1 MLTKEELRRY
11 DRQIMIDGFGPE
23 GQEKLK
29 QARVVIAGTGGLG
42 CPVALYLT
50 AAGVGR
56 IRLVDRDVVDWSNLN
71 RQILHWSEDV
81 GLHKVESAT
90 GKLRRLNPHIE
101 IEPLAVDIT
110 AENIDEV
117 VQGSACIV
125 DAMDNYATRYL
136 LNQAAIRHRI
146 PYFHGSIYGLEG
158 MSTTIIPGKTACLR
172 CLFTQGP
179 PPATFPVLGSTPGV
193 IAMVQAME
201 VVKYITGVGELLLD
215 RLLIF
220 DGYGMSFREV
230 HIRRRPE
237 CPDCGHLP
245 VSESLTQ

>member
-1 MLTKEELRRY
+1 MLTQEELSRY
-11 DRQIMIDGFGPE
+11 DRQIMIDGFGAE

-29 QARVVIAGTGGLG
+29 NARVLIAGAGGLG
-42 CPVALYLT
+42 CPVALYLA
-50 AAGVGR
+50 AAGVGH

-71 RQILHWSEDV
+71 RQVLHWSEDI

-90 GKLRRLNPHIE
+90 SKLRRLNPHIE
-101 IEPLAVDIT
+101 IEPLAVDISPD
-110 AENIDEV
+110 NIGEIVAD
-117 VQGSACIV
+117 QDGIV

-136 LNQAAIRHRI
+136 LNQAAVKQGI

-158 MSTTIIPGKTACLR
+158 MSTTIVPGKSACLR
-172 CLFTQGP
+172 CLFAQGP
-179 PPATFPVLGSTPGV
+179 APATFPVLGSTPGL

-201 VVKYITGVGELLLD
+201 VVKYITGIGDLLTD

-220 DGYGMSFREV
+220 DGYGMSVREV
-230 HIRRRPE
+230 HIRRRAD

-245 VSESLTQ
+245 ASV